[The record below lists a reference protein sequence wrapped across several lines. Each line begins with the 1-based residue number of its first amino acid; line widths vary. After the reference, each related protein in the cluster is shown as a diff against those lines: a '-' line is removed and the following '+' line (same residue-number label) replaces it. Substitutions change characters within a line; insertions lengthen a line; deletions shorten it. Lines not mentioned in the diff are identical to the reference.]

1 MRSRL
6 PQVIVVSALLLLA
19 SADDGKADDTLDTEG
34 HSFGSLAQATTFR
47 QSSGSAPVNFLQSAT
62 SYSGSSTYGQSA
74 GLDRP
79 QPFDFGY
86 NVQDEYGNNQFRQEK
101 GDESGSVQGSYGY
114 TDALGVY
121 RKVHYVAD
129 QNGFRADIK
138 TNEPGV
144 KQENPADVQLVVEP
158 PPAGVQGSTG
168 SRSGSFLGAGGGGIH
183 HAAERPARQRF
194 PPGLHA

>member
-1 MRSRL
+1 ML
-6 PQVIVVSALLLLA
+6 MFLLLGLLLA
-19 SADDGKADDTLDTEG
+19 RAYSEDGKGEETLETEG
-34 HSFGSLAQATTFR
+34 HSFGSLGQATTFR
-47 QSSGSAPVNFLQSAT
+47 QAGNYLQAAPT
-62 SYSGSSTYGQSA
+62 YGHSTYGQSA

-86 NVQDEYGNNQFRQEK
+86 NVQDEFGNNQFRQEK
-101 GDESGSVQGSYGY
+101 GDESGSVQGAYGY
-114 TDALGVY
+114 TDAYGVY

-158 PPAGVQGSTG
+158 PPQGVLQQALTG
-168 SRSGSFLGAGGGGIH
+168 SRSAGFAKLP
-183 HAAERPARQRF
+183 AAAPAQPRF
-194 PPGLHA
+194 PAGLHA